1 VWGEVISPCFVPAA
15 AFSGRGFPDHL
26 AIAMPKFNGYIII
39 LVFYKET
46 VLLRIVALI
55 SLVVLLV
62 LLHDMTSLIRLVV
75 SRKYSIFFN
84 KSEAKNFMARM
95 REGEIT
101 YKLWNKF
108 KLKLKRK

>member
-1 VWGEVISPCFVPAA
+1 VNFFGQ
-15 AFSGRGFPDHL
+15 GFPFFVGVL
-26 AIAMPKFNGYIII
+26 IGLFRLPFATVLILCGIIII

-55 SLVVLLV
+55 SLVV

-84 KSEAKNFMARM
+84 KSEAKNLMARM